1 MSIPHRTVGHG
12 PKTVLLL
19 HGWLGSA
26 DGWGLFPD
34 YLDPEVATWVF
45 TDNRGY
51 GARLGETGYFTL
63 DEVANDVLA
72 LADELGAQTF
82 SLVGHSMGGAEV
94 LRILAKAPERVDKLI
109 GITPV
114 GAAPTPLDEAGHD
127 LFFGAPD
134 DDAKRFGIVDF
145 TTGNRLTPQF
155 IQSIVDWSR
164 EHSTVEAF
172 RGAVDAWVNAD
183 FLAEVEGNETPI
195 LVIPGEHD
203 PALGAE
209 TVNQTWKPHFP
220 NATVD
225 VIPNAGHY
233 PMFET
238 PVALATRVNAFI
250 AD

>member
-1 MSIPHRTVGHG
+1 
-12 PKTVLLL
+12 
-19 HGWLGSA
+19 
-26 DGWGLFPD
+26 
-34 YLDPEVATWVF
+34 
-45 TDNRGY
+45 
-51 GARLGETGYFTL
+51 
-63 DEVANDVLA
+63 
-72 LADELGAQTF
+72 
-82 SLVGHSMGGAEV
+82 MGGAEV

-183 FLAEVEGNETPI
+183 FLAEVKGNGTPI